1 MNRLLELF
9 ASRPDQYLSGE
20 EISRTLGVS
29 RSAVWKQI
37 NRLREE
43 GYVFDAVPRVGYK
56 LAGKPDKL
64 QASSILAKLKTNKL
78 GRPLFLFDQLDSTQN
93 EAQRRLS
100 EGAEEGSLI
109 LAEEQTA
116 GKGRL
121 GRSWH
126 SPPGKG
132 LWMSLIL
139 KPDIPFASAPH
150 LTLLTAVALCR
161 CIRRLTKIEALIKWP
176 NDLLVAGKK
185 ISGILLETRLE
196 EERLVSVA
204 AGIGIC
210 VNLEQADFPAELQ
223 DKATSLM
230 LAGGEP
236 VDREVLLVAFLEE
249 MEHWYELYLREGF
262 APIRT
267 VWEALS
273 TSLQRRVAV
282 GGVEGMAVGLNEQG
296 ALLVRLDDGRTVP
309 IFSSNI
315 AESTPAG

>member
-37 NRLREE
+37 NRLRQE
-43 GYVFDAVPRVGYK
+43 GYIFDAVSRVGYK
-56 LAGKPDKL
+56 LASKPDKL
-64 QASSILAKLKTNKL
+64 QAASILAKLKTNKL
-78 GRPLFLFDQLDSTQN
+78 GRELYLNEQLDSTQA
-93 EAQRRLS
+93 EAQRLLS
-100 EGAEEGSLI
+100 AGAEEGCVI
-109 LAEEQTA
+109 VAEEQTA
-116 GKGRL
+116 GRGRL

-132 LWMSLIL
+132 LWMSIIL

-161 CIRRLTKIEALIKWP
+161 CIRRMTKVEALIKWP
-176 NDLLVAGKK
+176 NDLLVEGKK
-185 ISGILLETRLE
+185 ISGILMETQLE

-210 VNLEQADFPAELQ
+210 VNLEQQDFPADLQ
-223 DKATSLM
+223 PKATSLM
-230 LAGGEP
+230 QASGGL
-236 VDREVLLVAFLEE
+236 VDRESLLVAFLEE
-249 MEHWYELYLREGF
+249 LEHWYELYMREGF
-262 APIRT
+262 ATIRN

-273 TSLQRRVAV
+273 TTLQRHVKA
-282 GGVEGMAVGLNEQG
+282 GDVEGVAVGLNEQG
-296 ALLVRLDDGRTVP
+296 ALLIRQQDGSTVP
-309 IFSSNI
+309 VFSSDV
-315 AESTPAG
+315 AESSAVG